1 MRLNRAAFLP
11 RLWTHEGAP
20 AKRLSPEQELRRS
33 VLACLLWEGEFYEA
47 GETIAERI
55 ARNAKACDFE
65 AVASLAL
72 EARHEQGLRHVPLLL
87 LLDLI
92 RRGGNGV
99 APVIRDTISRA
110 DEVTELVA
118 LYWQGGKRPLSK
130 QMKLGLAQALKK
142 FDAYQL
148 AKYDRPGPVRLRD
161 VLFLVHPRPES
172 EQQKAVFDALAE
184 RRLAAPDTWEVGLST
199 GGDKRET
206 FERLLRQRKLG
217 YLALLRNLRG
227 MLEAGVDQ
235 GLIKSAILERRGA
248 ERVWPFRFYA
258 AAKAAPQLERVLDK
272 ALKAQLAKVEPWRGR
287 TVVLVDVSGSM
298 TYPLSQRSSMDRM
311 TAAAALASL
320 VPGKRRVFTFS
331 ERVVEVP
338 SRDGM
343 AGIDAVLRS
352 QDYRGTWLGKAVKTV
367 QQRVKHDRLIVITD
381 EQSHD
386 RVPDPIA
393 ERAYMIN
400 VASYQSG
407 VGYGRWTHID
417 GFSEAVLSYIGEL
430 ERLERS

>member
-11 RLWTHEGAP
+11 RRRTHEGAP

-33 VLACLLWEGEFYEA
+33 VLACLLWEGEFYED
-47 GETIAERI
+47 GLTIAGRI
-55 ARNAKACDFE
+55 QKNAMACDFE

-92 RRGGNGV
+92 RRGGPGV
-99 APVIRDTISRA
+99 AAVIRDTIRRA

-161 VLFLVHPRPES
+161 VLFLVRPKPEN
-172 EQQKAVFDALAE
+172 EEERELFQALAE
-184 RRLAAPDTWEVGLST
+184 GRLAAPDTWEVKLSA
-199 GGDKRET
+199 GAGKKET

-227 MLEAGVDQ
+227 MLEAGVDEA
-235 GLIKSAILERRGA
+235 LIETALLERRGA
-248 ERVWPFRFYA
+248 DKVWPFRFYA
-258 AAKAAPQLERVLDK
+258 AAKAAPRLEPVLDA
-272 ALKAQLAKVEPWRGR
+272 ALQAQVARMQPWTGK
-287 TVVLVDVSGSM
+287 TVVLVDVSASM
-298 TYPLSQRSSMDRM
+298 ACPLSARSAMTRM
-311 TAAAALASL
+311 AAAAALASL

-331 ERVVEVP
+331 NRVVEVP
-338 SRDGM
+338 ARVGM
-343 AGIDAVLRS
+343 AGIDAVLAS
-352 QDYRGTWLGKAVKTV
+352 QEHQGTALGGAVRTI
-367 QQRVKHDRLIVITD
+367 QQRIKHDRLIVLTD
-381 EQSHD
+381 EQSQD
-386 RVPDPIA
+386 VVPDPSV
-393 ERAYMIN
+393 ERAYMVN
-400 VASYQSG
+400 VASYRSG
-407 VGYGRWTHID
+407 VGYGRWIHID
-417 GFSEAVLSYIGEL
+417 GFSEAVIHFIGEL
-430 ERLERS
+430 ERLERG